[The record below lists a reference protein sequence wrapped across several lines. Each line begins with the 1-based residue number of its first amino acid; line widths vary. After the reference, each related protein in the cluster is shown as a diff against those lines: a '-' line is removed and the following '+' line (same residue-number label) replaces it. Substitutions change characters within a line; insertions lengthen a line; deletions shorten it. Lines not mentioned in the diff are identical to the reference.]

1 MLDNR
6 KAGDIPEINGKLVK
20 VNSCSLHSVTNKPE
34 TVCSMDFFFLLSL
47 GIGQNMWTSDVYK

>member
-20 VNSCSLHSVTNKPE
+20 VNLSSLDSITNKLE
-34 TVCSMDFFFLLSL
+34 TVYFMDFFFLLSL

>member
-20 VNSCSLHSVTNKPE
+20 VNLNSLDSLTKKSE
-34 TVCSMDFFFLLSL
+34 TVSFIVVFFCCH
-47 GIGQNMWTSDVYK
+47 

>member
-20 VNSCSLHSVTNKPE
+20 VSLSSLGSVTDKQE
-34 TVCSMDFFFLLSL
+34 IAYFMDFFFLLSL
-47 GIGQNMWTSDVYK
+47 RIWSEYVDHVYK

>member
-20 VNSCSLHSVTNKPE
+20 VNLSSLDNVTNKPE
-34 TVCSMDFFFLLSL
+34 TVYFMDFFFFCCH
-47 GIGQNMWTSDVYK
+47 